1 VTPGG
6 AAELA
11 RGMPCREWPLRRMI
25 DWSSYLVSRVMVV
38 NYIDLHYYERY
49 INLVYSWLVP
59 WKTAAQISQTCAA

>member
-1 VTPGG
+1 
-6 AAELA
+6 
-11 RGMPCREWPLRRMI
+11 MI